1 MRQDF
6 IRLRRLLILAGVTTT
21 AAAQTVGCSRALF
34 SEITNGH
41 RRPSPIHAARLAALE
56 SSLAR
61 KAAPVVAD
69 LAQAVDEVVR
79 HA

>member
-6 IRLRRLLILAGVTTT
+6 IRLRRFLYLAGVTTT
-21 AAAQTVGCSRALF
+21 AAAQAIGISRALF

-61 KAAPVVAD
+61 QAAPVVAD
-69 LAQAVDEVVR
+69 LAKAVEVAT